1 MLREGVPK
9 ADLRHLPIFQDG
21 LPIQGFNRAG
31 SKLVL
36 CEFNQHFQ
44 NNLKTNTMIKY
55 DDSPEQDST
64 ASFRRRHKNYDS
76 RTFLGIVLVVIGTVL
91 IARNFGW
98 LDYDFTRHII
108 SWQMLLIVI
117 GLFNLARGSYT
128 PAIVL
133 ISIGL
138 FFLVDFPDELREN
151 FWPALIVLVGV
162 IFIFQW
168 KRSPRGDYDYPKS
181 DKTNSVDYLDETAIF
196 GGRTLSVV
204 SDNFQGGKITS
215 IFGGS
220 KINLMYSKP
229 IPGCTIDVANIFGG
243 SKIIVPEDWNIK
255 IEVVSIFGGFDDKR
269 SASVIARSNT
279 SKVVVI
285 KGACIFGGGE
295 VTTMP

>member
-1 MLREGVPK
+1 
-9 ADLRHLPIFQDG
+9 
-21 LPIQGFNRAG
+21 
-31 SKLVL
+31 
-36 CEFNQHFQ
+36 
-44 NNLKTNTMIKY
+44 MIKY
-55 DDSPEQDST
+55 DDSPEQDNMP
-64 ASFRRRHKNYDS
+64 SFRRKNKNYDS
-76 RTFLGIVLVVIGTVL
+76 RTFLGIILVVIGTVL

-117 GLFNLARGSYT
+117 GLFNLARGAYT

-133 ISIGL
+133 ISVGL
-138 FFLVDFPDELREN
+138 FFLVDIPDDFKEN
-151 FWPALIVLVGV
+151 FWPALIILVGV
-162 IFIFQW
+162 VFILQW
-168 KRSPRGDYDYPKS
+168 RRSPKS
-181 DKTNSVDYLDETAIF
+181 DYKFPNEGKTNSTDYLDETAIF
-196 GGRTLSVV
+196 GGRTVSVV

-220 KINLMYSKP
+220 KINLLYSKP

-243 SKIIVPEDWNIK
+243 SKLTVPEDWNIK

-279 SKVVVI
+279 SKIVVI
-285 KGACIFGGGE
+285 KGTCIFGGGE